1 VEVIIKEN
9 YVEMSQSAARI
20 VADLVKSKPD
30 CVLGFCAGAT
40 PIGVYRELIKMH
52 REGLDF
58 SAVRAFNVDEY
69 LGLGIDFSKPYA
81 KDRSFAR
88 FIHEELFK
96 QVNIKKENIKILD
109 GLAKDPRKYCEWYEE
124 EIQRA
129 GGIDLQILG
138 IGHNGHL
145 AFNEPGSSL
154 SSRTRIQALT
164 DGTLED
170 NFKSF
175 FKKAGIK
182 REEMPRFALTLG
194 IGTILEMKHL
204 LLLVNGKKKAK
215 VLAEALEGPITS
227 RIPASALQL
236 HSGRVTVV
244 LDREAASKLKNIE
257 Y

>member
-9 YVEMSQSAARI
+9 YEEMSQSAAEI
-20 VADLVKSKPD
+20 IADLVKSKPD

-40 PIGVYRELIKMH
+40 PIGTYRELIRLQ
-52 REGLDF
+52 REGVDF
-58 SAVRAFNVDEY
+58 SAVKAFNADEY
-69 LGLGIDFSKPYA
+69 LGLGIELSKPYA

-88 FIHEELFK
+88 FMHEELFK

-109 GLAKDPRKYCEWYEE
+109 GLAKEPGKYCAWYEE
-124 EIQRA
+124 EIKRA

-164 DGTLED
+164 DETLED

-182 REEMPRFALTLG
+182 REKMPRFALTLG

-215 VLAEALEGPITS
+215 VVAEALEGPITS

-244 LDREAASKLKNIE
+244 LDRGAASKLKNIE
-257 Y
+257 C